1 MRKGEI
7 MQKLRYKLDPIVL
20 TLLRISTGVIMTA
33 HGWGKLTNIQPTIDA
48 FTGMGIPSPTISV
61 YLAIAGEFLGG
72 LGLLIG
78 FLTPLAAFGI
88 FCTMAVAIFKV
99 HWPNGLMAQNQGFEY
114 PMTLFFVSLYFII
127 RGAGPISIDRLV
139 CRDKCKAPE
148 SSEI

>member
-1 MRKGEI
+1 
-7 MQKLRYKLDPIVL
+7 MQKLRCKLDPIVL
-20 TLLRISTGVIMTA
+20 TLLRISTGVIMAA

-48 FTGMGIPSPTISV
+48 FTGMGIPSPTLSV

-88 FCTMAVAIFKV
+88 FCTMAVAIFEV

-127 RGAGPISIDRLV
+127 RGAGPISIDRLI

-148 SSEI
+148 SSEM